1 MEADLKV
8 FSIFLVSELASP
20 TAAFS
25 FVILLF
31 GKTDSTQYNKQTEKI
46 EAFDF
51 LQLQEVLLREKR
63 QQEKINIT
71 QRLITSHTLTLTV
84 KSLLRGAN

>member
-1 MEADLKV
+1 MFFKLGKHIIEADLKV

-25 FVILLF
+25 FVLLLF

-46 EAFDF
+46 EAFD
-51 LQLQEVLLREKR
+51 LVQLQEVLVREKR
-63 QQEKINIT
+63 QQEKINVT
-71 QRLITSHTLTLTV
+71 
-84 KSLLRGAN
+84 